1 MDVFDLL
8 ELGLLV
14 KLEHQLLE
22 VRLSSRAFSR
32 ALSIHT
38 QQNCPLL
45 QSVSE
50 LQLGRNNP
58 GPQLYS
64 SLSPPLAPTRRLLG
78 QVLHWRF
85 PMGSVIQAYAESVF
99 RNAGDEHAR
108 RALGDALAR
117 PMLAP
122 QVLAPWT
129 PPMEPPPD
137 NRFRA
142 AAHIQRRA
150 RGMATRTSS
159 PPLSRA
165 LACQAPVPAFISCH

>member
-1 MDVFDLL
+1 
-8 ELGLLV
+8 
-14 KLEHQLLE
+14 
-22 VRLSSRAFSR
+22 
-32 ALSIHT
+32 
-38 QQNCPLL
+38 
-45 QSVSE
+45 
-50 LQLGRNNP
+50 
-58 GPQLYS
+58 
-64 SLSPPLAPTRRLLG
+64 
-78 QVLHWRF
+78 
-85 PMGSVIQAYAESVF
+85 MGSVIQAYAESVF
-99 RNAGDEHAR
+99 RNAGDERAR
-108 RALGDALAR
+108 RALGDALAH

>member
-1 MDVFDLL
+1 
-8 ELGLLV
+8 
-14 KLEHQLLE
+14 
-22 VRLSSRAFSR
+22 
-32 ALSIHT
+32 
-38 QQNCPLL
+38 
-45 QSVSE
+45 
-50 LQLGRNNP
+50 
-58 GPQLYS
+58 
-64 SLSPPLAPTRRLLG
+64 
-78 QVLHWRF
+78 
-85 PMGSVIQAYAESVF
+85 MGSVIQAYAESVF

-108 RALGDALAR
+108 RALGHALAR

-165 LACQAPVPAFISCH
+165 LACQAPVPAIISWPISWPSLASVAPHLCV

>member
-1 MDVFDLL
+1 
-8 ELGLLV
+8 
-14 KLEHQLLE
+14 
-22 VRLSSRAFSR
+22 
-32 ALSIHT
+32 
-38 QQNCPLL
+38 
-45 QSVSE
+45 
-50 LQLGRNNP
+50 
-58 GPQLYS
+58 
-64 SLSPPLAPTRRLLG
+64 
-78 QVLHWRF
+78 
-85 PMGSVIQAYAESVF
+85 MGSVIQAYAESVF

-108 RALGDALAR
+108 RALGDALAH

-165 LACQAPVPAFISCH
+165 LACQEPVPAVISCH

>member
-1 MDVFDLL
+1 M
-8 ELGLLV
+8 
-14 KLEHQLLE
+14 
-22 VRLSSRAFSR
+22 
-32 ALSIHT
+32 HT

-45 QSVSE
+45 ESVS
-50 LQLGRNNP
+50 QLHRGRNNRA
-58 GPQLYS
+58 PQLYPS
-64 SLSPPLAPTRRLLG
+64 PSPPLSPTRRLLG

-108 RALGDALAR
+108 RALGDALAH

-165 LACQAPVPAFISCH
+165 LACQAPVPAVISCH